1 MTQCAKN
8 IKETL
13 EKKLNKRISKAYVGI
28 GGMGM
33 HTVTNTIQ
41 RTFSEKHVISQDIM
55 EALRA
60 ENLQKATSERFILD
74 TVPQEYKVGTQFTNE
89 PVGMLADNLEARY
102 LNVVANSIMSDQI
115 RNCFR
120 ADPSYG
126 EGVAEAL
133 GLSLREALEAEDPA
147 HPEWDQ

>member
-1 MTQCAKN
+1 MRTDGNLGGTTSYEPNSYGEWKDSPSTKEPPLASMGDVYNYDEREYDSDYYTQPGKLWRLMTP
-8 IKETL
+8 ED
-13 EKKLNKRISKAYVGI
+13 R
-28 GGMGM
+28 
-33 HTVTNTIQ
+33 
-41 RTFSEKHVISQDIM
+41 
-55 EALRA
+55 
-60 ENLQKATSERFILD
+60 KATCENTARAMGDAALFIK
-74 TVPQEYKVGTQFTNE
+74 Q
-89 PVGMLADNLEARY
+89 RH
-102 LNVVANSIMSDQI
+102 I